1 AAHTVRFQE
10 RCAILPA
17 RGKVRQAAR
26 AGFRGNF
33 PAVSLANEEDAKTRT
48 HAAISGFTLSI
59 MCRSSAEN
67 ERRRSR

>member
-1 AAHTVRFQE
+1 MTRVA
-10 RCAILPA
+10 PA
-17 RGKVRQAAR
+17 VSGPR

-33 PAVSLANEEDAKTRT
+33 SAVSPANEEDAKTRT